1 MDRPEWI
8 TVAPDNSAIYCTL
21 TNNSGR
27 EVTDAANPRVENRHG
42 HIIKWS
48 EEGNSPLAT
57 KFTWEIFV
65 LAGDPDLQSG
75 GSNLVGNIEGDTYS
89 SPDGLRIDP
98 QGRLWVQDRK
108 STRLNSVT
116 NAHLV
121 CRLLLE
127 KKKTKKQR
135 DNNNE

>member
-1 MDRPEWI
+1 MRPIHGWKIGQVTPTPATVDFPNQASVLLNAASAALVAGGTVMDRPEWI

-65 LAGDPDLQSG
+65 LAGDHDLPSG
-75 GSNLVGNIEGDTYS
+75 GTNLEI
-89 SPDGLRIDP
+89 
-98 QGRLWVQDRK
+98 GRATCK
-108 STRLNSVT
+108 ESV
-116 NAHLV
+116 V
-121 CRLLLE
+121 
-127 KKKTKKQR
+127 
-135 DNNNE
+135 